1 MSRLAVV
8 LATLVSPLAPATVLA
23 HRPLYLSMAVAKR
36 SVTTYER
43 LYWKGHEI
51 TLQVSH
57 CQRHSAVQVSC
68 LSQATSK
75 GTTITARDWAR
86 LLPQNV
92 IRVHPGSIE
101 AVLTLE

>member
-1 MSRLAVV
+1 VSRLAAV
-8 LATLVSPLAPATVLA
+8 LATLLLLSMPVTVSA
-23 HRPLYLSMAVAKR
+23 HRPLYLSMAVAKT
-36 SVTTYER
+36 SVTTYEQ
-43 LYWKGHEI
+43 LYWKGHQI

-68 LSQATSK
+68 LSQATLK

-92 IRVHPGSIE
+92 IRVHPGSVE